1 MAGGLARGFLAAAS
15 ALIFATACAN
25 SPTRVFDEIPT
36 QIDPRRNYVIY
47 LHGLWVELHGPDA
60 FNDRYGVRY
69 QLDAITEELAK
80 RDLTVIAQVR
90 PRATRATKFA
100 QTVASQ
106 VRTLIGRGATAGRI
120 TVVGH
125 SKGGLIALLAA
136 SMVSLKDVRYVI
148 LAGCGK
154 RGSRFRRGYTQFLD
168 GRTIGAAGD
177 VLSLYDAA
185 DHTAGTCREI
195 FDRADFTGDE
205 MILDTRRGHGLFYT
219 PETVWLEPVVRWAT
233 R

>member
-1 MAGGLARGFLAAAS
+1 MAGNLARGFLAAAS
-15 ALIFATACAN
+15 ALIIASACAN
-25 SPTRVFDEIPT
+25 SPTLVFDEIPT
-36 QIDPRRNYVIY
+36 QVDPRQNYVIY
-47 LHGLWVELHGPDA
+47 LHGLWVELHGPNA

-69 QLDAITEELAK
+69 ELDGITEALAGNG
-80 RDLTVIAQVR
+80 LAVIAQVR
-90 PRATRATKFA
+90 PRATRTTNFA

-106 VRTLIGRGATAGRI
+106 VRTLIGRGAAPERI

-136 SMVSLKDVRYVI
+136 SIVGLGDVRYVG

-154 RGSRFRRGYTQFLD
+154 RGSRFRRGFTQFLN
-168 GRTIGAAGD
+168 GRANGAAGD
-177 VLSLYDAA
+177 VLSIYDTA

-195 FDRADFTGDE
+195 FEHADFSGDE